1 MNAVTLPHPSAHII
15 LPALFTLLLFAGLP
29 LMDYVG
35 RGPRDQLNILDV
47 QTTLPPP
54 PPPAPPPVRESKQM
68 ERDVPK
74 PMLIEQQRRIPL
86 SASLRLDVAL
96 ADVSGDFAMDFRIA
110 KPNFDA
116 VAEDTIFELS
126 ELDSPPQPIARLN
139 PMYPPRAL
147 MQRLEGEVQMD
158 IVVNRDGTV
167 RDAEVVRV
175 SPEGVFED
183 VALRAVRRWRF
194 SPGILD
200 GEAVPARVRQ
210 TMHFSLER

>member
-1 MNAVTLPHPSAHII
+1 MSSETRPQPSSHVL

-29 LMDYVG
+29 LTDYVG
-35 RGPRDQLNILDV
+35 HSPRNQMSIADV
-47 QTTLPPP
+47 QTAVPSPP
-54 PPPAPPPVRESKQM
+54 PPPAPPVRERRQT
-68 ERDVPK
+68 ERMVPT
-74 PMLIEQQRRIPL
+74 PRLIEQHRRIPL
-86 SASLRLDVAL
+86 SAALRLDMTPG
-96 ADVSGDFAMDFRIA
+96 DVSGDFAIDFHIA
-110 KPNFDA
+110 EPDFPA

-147 MQRLEGEVQMD
+147 MQRLEGEVHLD

-210 TMHFSLER
+210 TLYFSLER